1 MANDE
6 ERLVVAIEARIRD
19 FERNMQRA
27 SKTAAQ
33 QFGNIE
39 ARAKVSATRLE
50 SSFANVSGRIG
61 AGLKG
66 LGAGILAG
74 FTVQNAQ
81 KLIDTATRIT
91 NALKVAGLSG
101 NDLTKVYDR
110 LYEAAQ
116 KNGAPVEA
124 LATLYGRA
132 AQQQKE
138 LGVSSAQLLTFTD
151 NVAVALRVAGTDAT
165 QASGALLQLG
175 QALGS
180 GTVHA
185 EEFNSVLE
193 GVPTIVQAAAAGIK
207 EAGGSVSA
215 LKQLVVDG
223 KVSSKAFF
231 DGFAVGAAT
240 LQEKVKGAA
249 MTTTQGFTVLGNSL
263 VRAAGRFDSS
273 TEASKRFG
281 ASLGQLAAYVDQL
294 NFDNMLGGLDAVAA
308 KLNFVNDLV
317 QSWGEAIGRVTG
329 AENLGKWLSTTQFG
343 QTIGMTSPAGI
354 RDRMAGDVPQAD
366 AVVQDWARRH
376 YANGAA
382 TTSTAKSNRLPS
394 AAKAEPITLADYP
407 VTGGKG
413 AKGGSK
419 AKSGPDDF
427 EREIAQIQQR
437 IALLHA
443 ETAAQAGVNPLVDD
457 YGAAVEQARI
467 KQELLNAAQQAGVAV
482 TPEVEAKIDATA
494 KAYADASTASQM
506 LSDKQDEAKEKAKQ
520 WSQLQQDVVGGFL
533 KDLKNGV
540 APVDALYNAIN
551 KLADVAIDNL
561 IKKLFEAQGI
571 GGSGGLFGGVL
582 GFVGN
587 LLGFSGGGEVNVA
600 KLAGG
605 GHVRGPG
612 TSTSDSIPAMLSNG
626 EYVVNAAATAKH
638 RPLIEAINSG
648 RLAAF
653 AKGGGVGD
661 SASPARLYR
670 PANENAAPQVNMPV
684 NVTVN
689 ANGGTPEQ
697 NADLA
702 KQTAR
707 ETKEAIRGVVIEEII
722 NQKRQGGIIMSKGS
736 PW

>member
-1 MANDE
+1 MDDGQQLLLTFDAK
-6 ERLVVAIEARIRD
+6 
-19 FERNMQRA
+19 FERYMR
-27 SKTAAQ
+27 SFERAQ
-33 QFGNIE
+33 QQTDQRFRAME
-39 ARAKVSATRLE
+39 KRAKDASDRMT
-50 SSFANVSGRIG
+50 SSFANVGARIG

-74 FTVQNAQ
+74 FTIHNAQ
-81 KLIDTATRIT
+81 KLIDTATRIQ

-101 NDLTKVYDR
+101 ADLTKVYDK
-110 LYEAAQ
+110 LYQSAQ
-116 KNGAPVEA
+116 KNAAPFEA

-138 LGVSSAQLLTFTD
+138 LGVSSAQLLSFTD

-185 EEFNSVLE
+185 EEFNSIVE
-193 GVPTIVQAAAAGIK
+193 GVPTIARAAAAGIK
-207 EAGGSVSA
+207 EAGGSIAA

-231 DGFAVGAAT
+231 DGFAIGAAT
-240 LQEKVKGAA
+240 LQESVKSAA
-249 MTTTQGFTVLGNSL
+249 MTTSQGFTVLGNSL
-263 VRAAGRFDSS
+263 VQAAGRFDQS
-273 TEASKRFG
+273 TQASKRFG
-281 ASLGQLAAYVDQL
+281 QALEALASLVDKLDFSTLDTVASKISALTDLTISWAQAMGQ
-294 NFDNMLGGLDAVAA
+294 
-308 KLNFVNDLV
+308 
-317 QSWGEAIGRVTG
+317 VTG
-329 AENLGKWLSTTQFG
+329 AENVGAWLAQTQIGQDLGLKSSKLV
-343 QTIGMTSPAGI
+343 
-354 RDRMAGDVPQAD
+354 RERMAGDVPQAD
-366 AVVQDWARRH
+366 AVIQDWARRH
-376 YANGAA
+376 YGDNV
-382 TTSTAKSNRLPS
+382 TTPKTDRLPP
-394 AAKAEPITLADYP
+394 APKPITLADYP

-413 AKGGSK
+413 AKGSGSK
-419 AKSGPDDF
+419 ASAPDSF
-427 EREIAQIQQR
+427 EREIAQIQQH

-443 ETAAQAGVNPLVDD
+443 ETAAQAGVNPLIDD

-467 KQELLNAAQQAGVAV
+467 KQELLNAAQQAGIAI
-482 TPEVEAKIDATA
+482 TPELESRINTTA
-494 KAYADASTASQM
+494 KAYADASTAAQM
-506 LSDKQDEAKEKAKQ
+506 MADKQDEAKQKAKE
-520 WSQLQQDVVGGFL
+520 WADLQQGLVSGFL

-551 KLADVAIDNL
+551 RLADVAIDNL
-561 IKKLFEAQGI
+561 VKRLFEVQGM
-571 GGSGGLFGGVL
+571 GGSGGLFGGLL

-587 LLGFSGGGEVNVA
+587 LLGFAGGGEVNIP

-612 TSTSDSIPAMLSNG
+612 TTTSDSIPAMLSNG

-661 SASPARLYR
+661 SAGAGVARLYR
-670 PANENAAPQVNMPV
+670 PDNSNAAPQVNMPV

-689 ANGGTPEQ
+689 ANGGTPQQ

-707 ETKEAIRGVVIEEII
+707 ETKEAVRAVVVEELMNQRRG
-722 NQKRQGGIIMSKGS
+722 GGIMSGR
-736 PW
+736 